1 MKALSLSCVKVTQ
14 NGIKSVADPPPAP
27 PALFLD
33 KTEAQRAEGK
43 FFGPFISR
51 FGSGTE
57 NVSTVTGK

>member
-1 MKALSLSCVKVTQ
+1 MKALSLSGVKVTQ
-14 NGIKSVADPPPAP
+14 NGIKSVADPPPP
-27 PALFLD
+27 PPLILD
-33 KTEAQRAEGK
+33 KTEPQRAEGK

>member
-1 MKALSLSCVKVTQ
+1 MKALSLSGVKVTQ
-14 NGIKSVADPPPAP
+14 NGIKSVADPPPP
-27 PALFLD
+27 LFLD

>member
-1 MKALSLSCVKVTQ
+1 MKALSLSGVKVTQ
-14 NGIKSVADPPPAP
+14 NGIKSVADPPTP
-27 PALFLD
+27 PPLILD

-57 NVSTVTGK
+57 NVTTVTGK